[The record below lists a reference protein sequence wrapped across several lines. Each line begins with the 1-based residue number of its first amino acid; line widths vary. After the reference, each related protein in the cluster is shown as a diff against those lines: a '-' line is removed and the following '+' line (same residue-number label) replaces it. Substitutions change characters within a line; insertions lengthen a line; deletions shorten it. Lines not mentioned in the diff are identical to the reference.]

1 MNSGQGTGDG
11 KTKGDGGNKGDG
23 NKKGNGYQETPSRFP
38 IIFLGVVV
46 AIYCGVAILDV
57 NLATRALETFA
68 GILRQIIP
76 VLVLVFTL
84 MFLIDLFVKPKAI
97 AKHLGSESGV
107 KGWILAIVAG
117 IIATGPI
124 YVWYSML
131 ADFQKKGM
139 RTALAGVFLYTRS
152 VKLPL
157 LPLMVYYFG
166 ALYTA
171 VLSTYLIIF
180 SVACGMVCEA
190 ATKIKDKPVQKD
202 KKAD

>member
-1 MNSGQGTGDG
+1 MNEEQGR
-11 KTKGDGGNKGDG
+11 
-23 NKKGNGYQETPSRFP
+23 GNGAQKGKNPSGGKGGEESPSRFP
-38 IIFLGVVV
+38 ILFLVVV
-46 AIYCGVAILDV
+46 AIIYCGVAILDM

-97 AKHLGSESGV
+97 AKHLGSESGM
-107 KGWILAIVAG
+107 KGWVLAIVAG

-131 ADFQKKGM
+131 ADFREKGM
-139 RTALAGVFLYTRS
+139 RTALAGVFLYTRA

-166 ALYTA
+166 VLYTA
-171 VLSTYLIIF
+171 VFSTYLIIF
-180 SVACGMVCEA
+180 SVASGMVCEA
-190 ATKIKDKPVQKD
+190 ATKYKDKPVQKD
-202 KKAD
+202 RKTDSEGTS

>member
-1 MNSGQGTGDG
+1 MTGQQGRGNGGQKGNKQSGGTGG
-11 KTKGDGGNKGDG
+11 
-23 NKKGNGYQETPSRFP
+23 QESPSRFP
-38 IIFLGVVV
+38 LIFLGVVT
-46 AIYCGVAILDV
+46 AIYCGVAAIDITV
-57 NLATRALETFA
+57 ATRALEAFA

-97 AKHLGSESGV
+97 AKHLGSESGA

-131 ADFQKKGM
+131 ADFRNKGM
-139 RTALAGVFLYTRS
+139 RTALAGVFLYTRA

-180 SVACGMVCEA
+180 SVACGLVCEVVTG
-190 ATKIKDKPVQKD
+190 TKDTSDPQEQTD
-202 KKAD
+202 SEGTS

>member
-1 MNSGQGTGDG
+1 MTGQQGRGNGGQKGNKQSGGTGG
-11 KTKGDGGNKGDG
+11 
-23 NKKGNGYQETPSRFP
+23 QESPSRFP
-38 IIFLGVVV
+38 LIFLGVVT
-46 AIYCGVAILDV
+46 AIYCGVAAIDITV
-57 NLATRALETFA
+57 ATRALEAFA

-97 AKHLGSESGV
+97 AKHLGSESGA

-131 ADFQKKGM
+131 ADFRNKGM
-139 RTALAGVFLYTRS
+139 RTALAGVFLYTRA

-180 SVACGMVCEA
+180 SVACGLVCEVVTG
-190 ATKIKDKPVQKD
+190 TKDTSDPQEQTD
-202 KKAD
+202 LEGTS